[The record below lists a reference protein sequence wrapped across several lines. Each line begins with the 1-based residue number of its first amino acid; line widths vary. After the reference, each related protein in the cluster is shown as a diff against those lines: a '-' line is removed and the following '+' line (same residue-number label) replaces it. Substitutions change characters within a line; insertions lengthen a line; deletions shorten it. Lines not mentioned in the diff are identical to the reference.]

1 MTEETNALFALYKET
16 GDKAIRNKIAEKY
29 LYIAEILAKKFVG
42 RGVPYD
48 DLYQEASCSLL
59 HAIERFDPA
68 QGVRFSTFATP
79 TITGELKN
87 YFRDKTRMVKLPRR
101 LNELSLA
108 VKKYCDERLANQGE
122 TPTAAEIASA
132 LKVSEEEVIKALEIG
147 GTLSLDQTDAR
158 EDREGSYSL
167 LNAFPVGKEDFE
179 RVEMKETLKEAMKD
193 FSGVERKLIA
203 YRFGENLSQMQ
214 TANRLGVSQM
224 FVSRT
229 ERKLMKIL
237 KERLQAE

>member
-1 MTEETNALFALYKET
+1 MTEETNALFARYKET
-16 GDKAIRNKIAEKY
+16 GDKEIRNQIAEKY

-59 HAIERFDPA
+59 HAVERFDPT

-101 LNELSLA
+101 LSELSSA
-108 VKKYCDERLANQGE
+108 VKKYCDERMASQGE
-122 TPTAAEIASA
+122 TPTAAEIATA
-132 LKVSEEEVIKALEIG
+132 LHASEEEVIKALEIG
-147 GTLSLDQTDAR
+147 GTLSLDQAD
-158 EDREGSYSL
+158 EKGEREGSYSL
-167 LNAFPVGKEDFE
+167 LNAFPVGEEDFE
-179 RVEMKETLKEAMKD
+179 RVEMQETLKEAMKD
-193 FSGVERKLIA
+193 FSSVEKKLLA
-203 YRFGENLSQMQ
+203 YRYGENLSQMQ
-214 TANRLGVSQM
+214 TASRLGVSQM